1 MSKKTVAFVCIG
13 NSCRSQ
19 MAEGFAKAYGD
30 DILEVYSAGTA
41 PSGEVNPNAVK
52 VMSEKGIDISQQYSK
67 TMGEIPGK
75 IDILITMGCGVV
87 CPFLPNQ
94 HQEDWGL
101 DDPVGQP
108 VEMFRKTRDIIEE
121 KVKELIQRVKEN
133 KV

>member
-1 MSKKTVAFVCIG
+1 
-13 NSCRSQ
+13 
-19 MAEGFAKAYGD
+19 
-30 DILEVYSAGTA
+30 
-41 PSGEVNPNAVK
+41 
-52 VMSEKGIDISQQYSK
+52 
-67 TMGEIPGK
+67 
-75 IDILITMGCGVV
+75 MGCGVV

>member
-1 MSKKTVAFVCIG
+1 
-13 NSCRSQ
+13 